1 MVEEHIKIALQ
12 NINNNKERKAN
23 NFLKQDRPKEGKIVS
38 YQIFV
43 PDEVDYIDKKL
54 KQYRI
59 PKGIQRT
66 FMFIN
71 AKKDV
76 DFLFGLTEDMKENN
90 EIRKMAH
97 VGMEFSPSKYQQKLC
112 GKIFMSH
119 YIPYDYFCKK
129 IGSTVYKQLVLEQKD
144 SMDIQK
150 QFLNIDGLYES
161 EHKYIESLIN
171 TLSKRVDICIV

>member
-1 MVEEHIKIALQ
+1 MVEKHMKIALK
-12 NINNNKERKAN
+12 NIENNKERKAN
-23 NFLKQDRPKEGKIVS
+23 NFLKEDRLKEGKIVS

-43 PDEVDYIDKKL
+43 PDEVDEIDKIL

-59 PKGIQRT
+59 PKGQQRT

-76 DFLFGLTEDMKENN
+76 DFLYDLTEIMKEDN
-90 EIRKMAH
+90 EIRKLAH
-97 VGMEFSPSKYQQKLC
+97 VGMEFSPNKYQQKLC

-119 YIPYDYFCKK
+119 YISYDYFCKK

-150 QFLNIDGLYES
+150 QLLSIDGLYES

-171 TLSKRVDICIV
+171 DLSKRVDICIV